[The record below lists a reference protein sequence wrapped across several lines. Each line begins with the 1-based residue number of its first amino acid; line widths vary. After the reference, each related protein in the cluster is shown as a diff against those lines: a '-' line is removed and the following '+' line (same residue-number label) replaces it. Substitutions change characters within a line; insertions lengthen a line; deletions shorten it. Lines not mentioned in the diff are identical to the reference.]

1 MASTPHDPGPDPLQA
16 LAAFAQLGTE
26 PAHTDVD
33 KVMRALVEHDG
44 WYVPAALATRL
55 WPRAADARVDLRGDP
70 GAGGELH
77 VFTDREAVMRAQ
89 RSTHGSYAG
98 GVPGARLFA
107 ALGAPHTALWVNPA
121 SPREHQWWVS
131 AGAYDVA
138 HSWAGAVRI
147 ERTLAALAPSDPPP
161 VQALRGYP
169 GYQVL
174 HSHETGEPV
183 LVDLPGL
190 AGPAVLA
197 FIAPDRVTGFLDRLG
212 PPREDAKLVT
222 LDGATAFA
230 LVRDTSAAAFV
241 LNPGSSQPF
250 ALARADIEAVA
261 APPTETIAPRSPV
274 LAEVLPDRPT
284 WAARP
289 TGEVTRVG

>member
-16 LAAFAQLGTE
+16 LAAFAQLSTE
-26 PAHTDVD
+26 PTHTDVD
-33 KVMRALVEHDG
+33 RVMRALVEHDG
-44 WYVPAALATRL
+44 WYVPAALASRL
-55 WPRAADARVDLRGDP
+55 WPRAADSRVDLRGDQ

-98 GVPGARLFA
+98 GVPGTRLFA
-107 ALGAPHTALWVNPA
+107 SLGAPHTALWVNPA

-138 HSWAGAVRI
+138 HSWAAAVRI
-147 ERTLAALAPSDPPP
+147 ERTLAGLAPSDPPP

-169 GYQVL
+169 GYQLL
-174 HSHETGEPV
+174 HARSTGEPV

-197 FIAPDRVTGFLDRLG
+197 FIAPDRASAFLDRLG
-212 PPREDAKLVT
+212 SARDDADLVT
-222 LDGATAFA
+222 IDGATAFA
-230 LVRDTSAAAFV
+230 QVRDSRATAFV
-241 LNPGSSQPF
+241 LNPGAPQPF
-250 ALARADIEAVA
+250 TLARADIEAVA
-261 APPTETIAPRSPV
+261 ADAGPARPAV
-274 LAEVLPDRPT
+274 PDDVVSERPT
-284 WAARP
+284 WAARA

>member
-1 MASTPHDPGPDPLQA
+1 MASTAQDPGPDPLQA

-33 KVMRALVEHDG
+33 RVMRSLVEHDG

-55 WPRAADARVDLRGDP
+55 WPRAADSRVDLRGDP

-107 ALGAPHTALWVNPA
+107 SLGAPHTALWVNPS

-147 ERTLAALAPSDPPP
+147 ERTLTALAPSDPPP

-174 HSHETGEPV
+174 HSHVTGEPV

-190 AGPAVLA
+190 GGPAVLA
-197 FIAPDRVTGFLDRLG
+197 FIAPDRASAFLDRLG
-212 PPREDAKLVT
+212 PARADAHLVT
-222 LDGATAFA
+222 ADGASAFA
-230 LVRDTSAAAFV
+230 QVRDTAATAFV
-241 LNPGSSQPF
+241 LNPGSPQPF
-250 ALARADIEAVA
+250 TLARSDIEAVA
-261 APPTETIAPRSPV
+261 AAPTDAAPPRPAAPDDIV
-274 LAEVLPDRPT
+274 ADRPA
-284 WAARP
+284 WATRA

>member
-1 MASTPHDPGPDPLQA
+1 MASAPHEQGPDPLQA

-26 PAHTDVD
+26 PTHADVD
-33 KVMRALVEHDG
+33 RVMRALVEHDG
-44 WYVPAALATRL
+44 WYVPATLASRL
-55 WPRAADARVDLRGDP
+55 WPQAADSRVDLSGDP

-77 VFTDREAVMRAQ
+77 VFTDREAIMRAQ

-107 ALGAPHTALWVNPA
+107 VLGAPHTALWVNPA

-147 ERTLAALAPSDPPP
+147 ERTLAELPATEPPP
-161 VQALRGYP
+161 VLALRGYP

-174 HSHETGEPV
+174 HSRATGAPV

-190 AGPAVLA
+190 EGPAILA
-197 FIAPDRVTGFLDRLG
+197 FIAPDRATDFVERLG
-212 PPREDAKLVT
+212 PVGDDAHLVT
-222 LDGATAFA
+222 VDGAHAFDA
-230 LVRDTSAAAFV
+230 VRQTRAAAVV
-241 LNPGSSQPF
+241 LNPGSPRPF
-250 ALARADIEAVA
+250 TLTRSDLDAVTGQ
-261 APPTETIAPRSPV
+261 APTPVREPSPV
-274 LAEVLPDRPT
+274 IPDVMPA
-284 WAARP
+284 WAAHP
-289 TGEVTRVG
+289 TGEVSRV